1 MKTLIVTNDIHGTR
15 AEVNA
20 KKTYETDFGE
30 WIAEVDETEMRR
42 ACLELCRGIKNC
54 SCGGLHGGAAQDD
67 DGKEYR
73 ILSI

>member
-1 MKTLIVTNDIHGTR
+1 MKTLIIKNNIHDTR

-20 KKTYETDFGE
+20 KTTYETDFGQ
-30 WIAEVDETEMRR
+30 WIAEVDETEIRR

-54 SCGGLHGGAAQDD
+54 TCGSRGEAAEDD